1 MGESPEALGRCGELS
16 ERFGCWPTCAHAS
29 AFFVALGA
37 PSFAENDWTAELVDL
52 SFVRR
57 GDALLD
63 ATNRS
68 VRGADAAVFLDP
80 SSVPDLGRAAFATP
94 LAPLCGSD
102 FGGLFGF
109 PKDAR
114 AAAAAAARRMCGGA
128 FAGARADRAGPP
140 NCLQDAVFFARRSV
154 PETIS
159 ATFRRIFGDPETDEF
174 QALAKRRLLRFGDGR
189 LPPRRRNRGGDR
201 ARRDGGLR
209 LRIDERRKRLR
220 ARALRDPRQ
229 SALRDVPRLLRN
241 ALQLRAGPGRPA
253 VAAPRRRDGRQGDAG
268 AGPHLPRDDA
278 PALGPLEF
286 FVARDGRAPA
296 ERARSGFRTYGL
308 RDDVSRFPM
317 GHTRVVAGDAE
328 FRDSSAGAIRVPTR
342 RKYPRSG
349 RRGAR
354 PASRPRRSSTRRSRR
369 TGSTR
374 QFRTGPA
381 GARPFVGFK
390 GAARALY
397 SPRTRG
403 ERSTDTSRPRRG
415 TSAT

>member
-1 MGESPEALGRCGELS
+1 MGYRTQVVLCYYDHVFDAMGESPEALGRCGELS

-140 NCLQDAVFFARRSV
+140 NCLQDAVFFARR
-154 PETIS
+154 
-159 ATFRRIFGDPETDEF
+159 
-174 QALAKRRLLRFGDGR
+174 
-189 LPPRRRNRGGDR
+189 
-201 ARRDGGLR
+201 
-209 LRIDERRKRLR
+209 
-220 ARALRDPRQ
+220 
-229 SALRDVPRLLRN
+229 
-241 ALQLRAGPGRPA
+241 
-253 VAAPRRRDGRQGDAG
+253 
-268 AGPHLPRDDA
+268 
-278 PALGPLEF
+278 
-286 FVARDGRAPA
+286 
-296 ERARSGFRTYGL
+296 
-308 RDDVSRFPM
+308 
-317 GHTRVVAGDAE
+317 
-328 FRDSSAGAIRVPTR
+328 
-342 RKYPRSG
+342 
-349 RRGAR
+349 
-354 PASRPRRSSTRRSRR
+354 
-369 TGSTR
+369 
-374 QFRTGPA
+374 
-381 GARPFVGFK
+381 
-390 GAARALY
+390 
-397 SPRTRG
+397 
-403 ERSTDTSRPRRG
+403 ERS
-415 TSAT
+415 